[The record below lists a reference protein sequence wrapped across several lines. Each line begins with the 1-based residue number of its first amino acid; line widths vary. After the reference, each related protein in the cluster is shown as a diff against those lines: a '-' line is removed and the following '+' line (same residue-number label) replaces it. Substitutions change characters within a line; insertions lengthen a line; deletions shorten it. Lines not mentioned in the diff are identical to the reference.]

1 MADGRSYGGGSYV
14 LTIDDSPA
22 IVKSVEGGTPV
33 AEVMKIDM
41 GPNKLAIKSIST
53 LKYEDMKLEIGM
65 SMGQPMI
72 DWLNSFLD
80 NKHIRKQGFVT
91 YGDFDKK
98 ARSQMDFRD
107 ALITEFTIPACDA
120 GNKEPAFFTIGCAV
134 EETISRK
141 EVGKEMKG
149 ETNVKQKLFQ
159 ANNFRLTI
167 GDLPTKRVNKIEAL
181 SFKAK
186 VAQDDVG
193 EMRCQTKEPT
203 SMECPRLVVTYSAA
217 DHEPWDQWFDDFCIK
232 GNNGDD
238 KELSGSIEWL
248 SPNTKETIATL
259 EIEHIGIFKH
269 TMDPA
274 KSGDNIRRKKAE
286 MYFEKARFKLGG

>member
-53 LKYEDMKLEIGM
+53 LKYEDLKLEIGM
-65 SMGQPMI
+65 SMGDPMVQ
-72 DWLNSFLD
+72 WLNSFLD
-80 NKHIRKQGFVT
+80 NQHIRKQGMIT

-98 ARSQMDFRD
+98 ARGYMDFRD

-120 GNKEPAFFTIGCAV
+120 GNKEPAYFTVGCAI
-134 EETISRK
+134 EQSMARD
-141 EVGKEMKG
+141 GDGADLKG
-149 ETNVKQKLFQ
+149 IVNVKQKAFQ
-159 ANNFRLTI
+159 ASNFRISI
-167 GDLPTKRVNKIEAL
+167 GDLPCKRVNKIEAL
-181 SFKAK
+181 SFKCK

-193 EMRCQTKEPT
+193 ELRIQTKEPT
-203 SMECPRLVVTYSAA
+203 SMETPNLVVTYSAA
-217 DHEPWDQWFDDFCIK
+217 DSKPWDAWFDDFCIQ

-238 KELSGSIEWL
+238 KELSGAIEWL
-248 SPNTKETIATL
+248 SPNTKEVIASL
-259 EIEHIGIFKH
+259 EIQHIGIFKH
-269 TMDPA
+269 TADPA
-274 KSGDNIRRKKAE
+274 KAGDNIRRKKAE
-286 MYFEKARFKLGG
+286 MYFESARFKLGG